1 MKKVYLLFWLF
12 CAWNGLA
19 QKTVLMNTFD
29 LKADAFVGYDALGAI
44 YSITNNVLTKQ
55 FGEQKW
61 QYKNPQLGKITKV
74 DLQNPLKIVLFYQ
87 DFNTVILVDNQLNET
102 TNINLN
108 DSTNPIIAI
117 AIGLAAGNRLW
128 IYNNLSQKI
137 GLYEYAK
144 REFKNLSTPF
154 TNNVTYYE
162 SGFNY
167 FQWIDE
173 EGNSFRCDVYGKI
186 DPMGNLPRFDQIQWI
201 SDTLLLFKKGNDL
214 YEYDFKDKKSTL
226 VEIDK
231 KTFKNFTYKDQ
242 ILSIFTDNG
251 ITNYKIAVP

>member
-19 QKTVLMNTFD
+19 QKPVLMNTFD
-29 LKADAFVGYDALGAI
+29 MKADAFVGYDALGAI

-61 QYKNPQLGKITKV
+61 QYKNLQLGKITKV

-87 DFNTVILVDNQLNET
+87 DFNAVILLDNQLNET
-102 TNINLN
+102 ASINLN

-137 GLYEYAK
+137 GLYEYTK
-144 REFKNLSTPF
+144 REFKTLTTPF

-186 DPMGNLPRFDQIQWI
+186 DQMGNLPPFDQIQWI
-201 SDTLLLFKKGNDL
+201 SDTLLLFKKGNEL

>member
-12 CAWNGLA
+12 CVWNGLA
-19 QKTVLMNTFD
+19 QKPVLMNTFE
-29 LKADAFVGYDALGAI
+29 LKADVFVGYDALGAI

-61 QYKNPQLGKITKV
+61 QYKNLQLGKITKV

-87 DFNTVILVDNQLNET
+87 DFNAAILVDNQLNET
-102 TNINLN
+102 ANINLN
-108 DSTNPIIAI
+108 NSTNPIVAI

-137 GLYEYAK
+137 GLYEYSK
-144 REFKNLSTPF
+144 REFKNLTIPF

-186 DPMGNLPRFDQIQWI
+186 DQMGNLPSFDQIQWI
-201 SDTLLLFKKGNDL
+201 SDTLLLFKKGNEL
-214 YEYDFKDKKSTL
+214 YEYNFKDKKSTL

>member
-12 CAWNGLA
+12 CVWNGLA
-19 QKTVLMNTFD
+19 QKPVLMNTYE
-29 LKADAFVGYDALGAI
+29 LKADVFVGHDALGAI

-61 QYKNPQLGKITKV
+61 QYKNLQLGKITKV

-87 DFNTVILVDNQLNET
+87 DFNAVILVDNQLNET
-102 TNINLN
+102 VKINLN

-137 GLYEYAK
+137 GLYEYSK
-144 REFKNLSTPF
+144 REFKTLTTPF
-154 TNNVTYYE
+154 TNNVTFYE

-186 DPMGNLPRFDQIQWI
+186 DQMGKLPSFDQIQWI
-201 SDTLLLFKKGNDL
+201 SDTLLLFKKGNEL
-214 YEYDFKDKKSTL
+214 YEYNFKDKKSTL